1 LSFDLALDDVQ
12 QAIADAVAKFCAERC
27 PEAVV
32 RETAGVFHRPLWREL
47 AELGV
52 LALATPE
59 GDGGA
64 RELCAALESLGA
76 AVFPGPLAATF
87 LATQVLGEKERTRVA
102 QGESI
107 VALGAPPLLPF
118 GLVADCFL
126 AVVDGGLHRAHPRG
140 EIEVVETLGGEPWGR
155 ADLELGAPL
164 PAGAR
169 AWALCDL
176 ALAAYAAAAGGALV
190 SATAAH
196 ARTRHQFGR
205 AIGEFQ
211 AVAHPLADAH
221 VRLDAAASL
230 ARIAAHAWDEDTPDL
245 RARAAAARLSAT
257 RAALDAAHTAHQLFG
272 AQGITVEGPV
282 FHVSR
287 RIRQLA
293 SQPPPPD
300 ASRDALLAHYGL
312 DSGEAS

>member
-1 LSFDLALDDVQ
+1 LSLDLTLDDAE

-27 PEAVV
+27 PESVV
-32 RETAGVFHRPLWREL
+32 RETAGTLPRALWREL

-87 LATQVLGEKERTRVA
+87 LATQVLDEKERLRVA
-102 QGESI
+102 QGEWI
-107 VALGAPPLLPF
+107 VSLGAPPLMPF
-118 GLVADCFL
+118 APVADCFL
-126 AVVDGGLHRAHPRG
+126 ALAGGALRRAQPNA
-140 EIEVVETLGGEPWGR
+140 IEPVETLGGEPWGR
-155 ADLELGAPL
+155 VELELGPSLSADP
-164 PAGAR
+164 R
-169 AWALCDL
+169 TWALHDV

-190 SATAAH
+190 SVTAAH
-196 ARTRHQFGR
+196 ARTRQQFGR

-221 VRLDAAASL
+221 VRLEAAATL
-230 ARIAAHAWDEDTPDL
+230 ARIAAHAWDENAADL

-272 AQGITVEGPV
+272 AQGITLEGPV

-300 ASRDALLAHYGL
+300 AARDALLARYGL
-312 DSGEAS
+312 TLESA

>member
-1 LSFDLALDDVQ
+1 LSLDLAFDDTQ
-12 QAIADAVAKFCAERC
+12 QAVADATARFCAERC

-32 RETAGVFHRPLWREL
+32 RQTAGTLPRALWREL
-47 AELGV
+47 AEFGV

-87 LATQVLGEKERTRVA
+87 LAAQVLDEKERLRVA
-102 QGESI
+102 QGEWI
-107 VALGAPPLLPF
+107 VSLGAPPLMPF
-118 GLVADCFL
+118 APVADCFL
-126 AVVDGGLHRAHPRG
+126 ALAAGELHGAQPRG
-140 EIEVVETLGGEPWGR
+140 AISAVETLGGEPWGR
-155 ADLELGAPL
+155 VELELGPPL
-164 PAGAR
+164 RADAR
-169 AWALCDL
+169 AWALHDV

-190 SATAAH
+190 RVTAAH
-196 ARTRHQFGR
+196 ARTRQQFGR

-221 VRLDAAASL
+221 VRLEAAATL
-230 ARIAAHAWDEDTPDL
+230 ARIAAHAWDESAADL
-245 RARAAAARLSAT
+245 RARAAAARLSAI

-272 AQGITVEGPV
+272 AQGITLEGPV

-300 ASRDALLAHYGL
+300 AARDALLAYYGL
-312 DSGEAS
+312 TLESA

>member
-1 LSFDLALDDVQ
+1 LSLDLALDDAE
-12 QAIADAVAKFCAERC
+12 QAIADAVAKFCADRC

-32 RETAGVFHRPLWREL
+32 RQTAGTLPRALWHEL

-64 RELCAALESLGA
+64 RELVAALESLGA

-87 LATQVLGEKERTRVA
+87 LATQMLDEKERLRVA
-102 QGESI
+102 QGEWI
-107 VALGAPPLLPF
+107 VSLGAPPLMPF
-118 GLVADCFL
+118 APVADCFL
-126 AVVDGGLHRAHPRG
+126 ALVDGDLHCAQPRG
-140 EIEVVETLGGEPWGR
+140 AITAVETLGGEPWGR
-155 ADLELGAPL
+155 VELELGPPL
-164 PAGAR
+164 QTDAR
-169 AWALCDL
+169 AWALHDV

-190 SATAAH
+190 AVTAAH
-196 ARTRHQFGR
+196 ARTRQQFGR

-221 VRLDAAASL
+221 VRLDAAATL
-230 ARIAAHAWDEDTPDL
+230 ARIAAHAWDENAADL
-245 RARAAAARLSAT
+245 PARAAAARLSAT

-300 ASRDALLAHYGL
+300 AARDALLEHYGL
-312 DSGEAS
+312 TQEPA